1 MANNSSLCMWSGYY
15 VALHEYFGTKSD
27 ANKKRRV
34 QFIYCNKKTLCN
46 RRLNSVIEVLYTCDD

>member
-27 ANKKRRV
+27 ANKKRCV
-34 QFIYCNKKTLCN
+34 QFIYCNKKNTL
-46 RRLNSVIEVLYTCDD
+46 